1 MNQGR
6 KIEALSRTHPTLQQ
20 VVKVQTLFP
29 KLRTKKNDG
38 HWMCNLPQCPDET
51 MKILQ
56 SRVVA
61 TPLPIDGMGNIMPL
75 LFSIR
80 VTHFKAALILWME
93 EILHQ
98 LIYR

>member
-1 MNQGR
+1 MMG
-6 KIEALSRTHPTLQQ
+6 IGCVIFLS
-20 VVKVQTLFP
+20 V
-29 KLRTKKNDG
+29 RTKKT
-38 HWMCNLPQCPDET
+38 PSEET

-61 TPLPIDGMGNIMPL
+61 TPLPFDGMGNIMPL

-80 VTHFKAALILWME
+80 VTHFKAASILWME